1 MGSATVDLSTSPPQ
15 LAARVQQ
22 RERVRAGWFD
32 AAIVAVFAAVV
43 SAAGAARPS
52 LWFDEAATI
61 SASERSVPELW
72 RLLNNIDAVHGLYY
86 LVMHG
91 WYAIFPATEFWS
103 RLSSCLAV
111 GVAAAGVV
119 VVGKQLSTRTIA
131 VCAGVV
137 FAILPRITWA
147 GIEARSYAL
156 TAAAAVWLTVLV
168 IAAARRNAA
177 MLWPLYGLALVVST
191 LLNVFVVL
199 MVLVHAVAVPVV
211 AKKRQNVVWWAVT
224 TTVAVVAIVPFL
236 AFCRAQIA
244 QVRWIS
250 PLHIDTVVEIAQEQY
265 FDHSVS
271 FALLAG
277 LVLAAPLVLRRPW
290 DTRNRQLAIIALA
303 WIGLPTAVLL
313 LYSVVQQP
321 IYYPRYLSYTSPA
334 MALLLAVC
342 IVALFRTR
350 ERVTAVL
357 AAFALAATPN
367 YLIDQR
373 GPYAKEGMDFSQVA
387 DVITAH
393 ASPGDCLILDNTT
406 TWKPGPIRPLTAAR
420 PAAYEKLVDPG
431 RGIRAPQRNRLWDA
445 HLGIWGVVD
454 QVRHCTVLWTVSERD
469 PEVPERQSGPALDP
483 GPRLKRAPA
492 YQVPQRLGF
501 HIVERW
507 QFSFAQVVRSTR

>member
-1 MGSATVDLSTSPPQ
+1 MDLSTRPPR
-15 LAARVQQ
+15 LARVQK
-22 RERVRAGWFD
+22 RERVRAGRFD
-32 AAIVAVFAAVV
+32 PAIVAVFAATV

-61 SASERSVPELW
+61 SASTRSAPELW
-72 RLLNNIDAVHGLYY
+72 RLLHNIDAVHGLYY

-119 VVGKQLSTRTIA
+119 VVGKQFSTRTVA
-131 VCAGVV
+131 VCAGIV

-156 TAAAAVWLTVLV
+156 TVAAAVWLTVLV

-177 MLWPLYGLALVVST
+177 VLWPLYGLALVVST

-199 MVLVHAVAVPVV
+199 MVLVHAVVVPVV
-211 AKKRQNVVWWAVT
+211 AKKRPNVIWWAVT
-224 TTVAVVAIVPFL
+224 TTVAVLAVVPFL
-236 AFCRAQIA
+236 VFCRAQIA

-250 PLHIDTVVEIAQEQY
+250 PIRLDTVVEIAQEQY

-277 LVLAAPLVLRRPW
+277 LVLATPLALRRPW
-290 DTRNRQLAIIALA
+290 ETRNRQLAIIALS

-321 IYYPRYLSYTSPA
+321 IYYPRYLCYTSPA

-350 ERVTAVL
+350 ERVTAAL

-367 YLIDQR
+367 YLIAQR
-373 GPYAKEGMDFSQVA
+373 GPFAKEGMDFSQIA

-393 ASPGDCLILDNTT
+393 ASAGDCLILDNTT

-431 RGIRAPQRNRLWDA
+431 RGMRAPQRNRLWDA
-445 HLGIWGVVD
+445 HLGIWGVAD

-469 PEVPERQSGPALDP
+469 PQVPDRQTGPAALDP

-492 YQVPQRLGF
+492 YQVPHRLGF

-507 QFSFAQVVRSTR
+507 QFSFAQVVRSSR

>member
-1 MGSATVDLSTSPPQ
+1 M
-15 LAARVQQ
+15 
-22 RERVRAGWFD
+22 RAGRFD
-32 AAIVAVFAAVV
+32 PAMVAVFAVAV

-61 SASERSVPELW
+61 SASTRSVPELW
-72 RLLNNIDAVHGLYY
+72 RLLHNIDAVHGLYY
-86 LVMHG
+86 WVMHG
-91 WYAIFPATEFWS
+91 WFAIFPATEFWS

-111 GVAAAGVV
+111 GIAAAGVV
-119 VVGKQLSTRTIA
+119 VVGKQFSTRA
-131 VCAGVV
+131 VGVCAGVL

-168 IAAARRNAA
+168 ITAARRNAA
-177 MLWPLYGLALVVST
+177 ALWPLYGLALVVST

-199 MVLVHAVAVPVV
+199 IVLVHVVVVGVV
-211 AKKRQNVVWWAVT
+211 AKDRAGVVRWAAAA
-224 TTVAVVAIVPFL
+224 TVALVMVTPFL
-236 AFCRAQIA
+236 MFCRTQIA

-250 PLHIDTVVEIAQEQY
+250 PIRVKTFVEIVQQQY
-265 FDHSVS
+265 FDHSIG

-277 LVLAAPLVLRRPW
+277 AVLASPLLLRSPW
-290 DTRNRQLAIIALA
+290 PTENRQLAGVAVA
-303 WIGLPTAVLL
+303 WMVLPTLVLV

-321 IYYPRYLSYTSPA
+321 IYYPRYLCYTSPA

-342 IVALFRTR
+342 MAALFRTR
-350 ERVTAVL
+350 ERITAVL

-367 YLIDQR
+367 YLLEQR
-373 GPYAKEGMDFSQVA
+373 GPYAKEGMDFSQIA

-393 ASPGDCLILDNTT
+393 ASAGDCLILDNTT

-420 PAAYEKLVDPG
+420 PAAYAKLVDPG
-431 RGIRAPQRNRLWDA
+431 RGLRGPQRNRLWDQ
-445 HLGIWGVVD
+445 HLGIWGVADRV
-454 QVRHCTVLWTVSERD
+454 QRCTVLWTVSERD
-469 PEVPERQSGPALDP
+469 ITEPDHQRGQALDP

-492 YQVPQRLGF
+492 YQVPHHMGF

-507 QFSFAQVVRSTR
+507 QFSFAQVVKSTR

>member
-1 MGSATVDLSTSPPQ
+1 VDLSTGP
-15 LAARVQQ
+15 LRVARVQP
-22 RERVRAGWFD
+22 RELVRTGRFD
-32 AAIVAVFAAVV
+32 PAMVAVFAIAV

-61 SASERSVPELW
+61 SASTRSVPELW
-72 RLLNNIDAVHGLYY
+72 RLLHNIDAVHGLYY

-91 WYAIFPATEFWS
+91 WFAIFPATEFWS

-111 GVAAAGVV
+111 GIAAAGVV
-119 VVGKQLSTRTIA
+119 VVGKQFSTRTVG

-156 TAAAAVWLTVLV
+156 TVAAAVWLTVLV
-168 IAAARRNAA
+168 VVAARRNTAA
-177 MLWPLYGLALVVST
+177 LWPLYGLALAVST

-199 MVLVHAVAVPVV
+199 MVLVHAVVVTVV
-211 AKKRQNVVWWAVT
+211 AKSRAEIVRWAAAA
-224 TTVAVVAIVPFL
+224 TVAALLVAPFL
-236 AFCRAQIA
+236 LFCRTQIA

-250 PLHIDTVVEIAQEQY
+250 PVQLGTFLEVVQEQY
-265 FDHSVS
+265 FDHSVG

-277 LVLAAPLVLRRPW
+277 AALAAALMLRRPW
-290 DTRNRQLAIIALA
+290 QTGDRQLAGIAVA
-303 WIGLPTAVLL
+303 WIVLPTVVLL

-321 IYYPRYLSYTSPA
+321 IYYPRYLCYTSPG

-342 IVALFRTR
+342 FAELVRTR

-367 YLIDQR
+367 YLLEQR

-387 DVITAH
+387 DVISAH
-393 ASPGDCLILDNTT
+393 ASAGDCLILDNTT

-420 PAAYEKLVDPG
+420 PSAYAKLVDPG
-431 RGIRAPQRNRLWDA
+431 RGLRAAQRNWLWDQ
-445 HLGIWGVVD
+445 HLGIWGVADRV
-454 QVRHCTVLWTVSERD
+454 QHCTVLWTVSERD
-469 PEVPERQSGPALDP
+469 TAVPDHQSGQALDP

-492 YQVPQRLGF
+492 YQVPQHLGF

-507 QFSFAQVVRSTR
+507 QFSFAQVVKSTR